1 MLRDQ
6 QIEEITWK
14 DEKIGRAER
23 RQNALLACTFQE
35 WMKE

>member
-14 DEKIGRAER
+14 DEKIEGTER
-23 RQNALLACTFQE
+23 RQNALLLCTFQE
-35 WMKE
+35 